1 MRLLNTNSIDGLR
14 AIAVLHIVLGHHSA
28 YTGYIERNAPSEAA
42 APEADADEADAF
54 GCSPKWCTSS
64 GATAGSTD
72 CWAGSGF
79 EGCTCALGEA
89 RTTGQV
95 FDGGDY
101 GTYYEY
107 ECCLPSTNYSD
118 LVGVAC
124 GSFIPPPAQLSPDD
138 PMHRT
143 TSGLDLVGGASMGL
157 FYIISGFVLMLG
169 YGSARSV
176 PRGTECTDCC
186 GDGTSANAGCC
197 FPCFCA
203 PTKEVAPAR
212 TAPPTVIVACPA
224 GSGPGSSVHVHFE
237 GKTFDAVVP
246 AGVVAGQTF
255 QVTLPASEAAVQVIE
270 AAPAEAPLPPL
281 SARDF
286 YIKRF
291 ARLGPLWYLGNL
303 LAVPLYF
310 TGHTHATGAWWWA
323 GFTLSLLP
331 FGLNSWTILF
341 FPPAGHLWTISTMT
355 FFYLLFPTIAT
366 HLNRVHPKQVR
377 SLVCALYVIQIGL
390 FVFMLIGA
398 SIFVP
403 LLAEVVGAQ
412 DGLAQDGLG
421 YWWARAWP
429 PIRLPT
435 FVMGMLAARQA
446 ELEAKDP
453 ALSQN
458 CVFGRTSQGG
468 PHYATALLLVW
479 LLIVVLGILEQLFL
493 TSAGLGYLCRV
504 YGEAALPILF
514 YELIVALSYPASAA
528 KPPSTTHAFLGSKP
542 LRLFADISLAVY
554 VVHQTL
560 IVYMTFAAYGVLW
573 PGAFATDGALILMPK
588 WGAAATLPLSIVLG
602 WLLTYGFERPM
613 SRAIRRCVSAPA
625 ATRQAGV

>member
-1 MRLLNTNSIDGLR
+1 
-14 AIAVLHIVLGHHSA
+14 
-28 YTGYIERNAPSEAA
+28 
-42 APEADADEADAF
+42 
-54 GCSPKWCTSS
+54 
-64 GATAGSTD
+64 
-72 CWAGSGF
+72 
-79 EGCTCALGEA
+79 
-89 RTTGQV
+89 
-95 FDGGDY
+95 
-101 GTYYEY
+101 
-107 ECCLPSTNYSD
+107 
-118 LVGVAC
+118 
-124 GSFIPPPAQLSPDD
+124 
-138 PMHRT
+138 
-143 TSGLDLVGGASMGL
+143 
-157 FYIISGFVLMLG
+157 MLG

-203 PTKEVAPAR
+203 PTKEVSPAR
-212 TAPPTVIVACPA
+212 TAPPTVVVACPA

-246 AGVVAGQTF
+246 AGIVAGQTF
-255 QVTLPASEAAVQVIE
+255 QVTLPASEAAVQVTE

-303 LAVPLYF
+303 VAVPLYF

-377 SLVCALYVIQIGL
+377 TFAWALYGIQLGL
-390 FVFMLIGA
+390 FVFMLFGA
-398 SIFVP
+398 GSIFG
-403 LLAEVVGAQ
+403 E
-412 DGLAQDGLG
+412 LG
-421 YWWARAWP
+421 YWFARAWP

-458 CVFGRTSQGG
+458 CVFGRTSRGG

-493 TSAGLGYLCRV
+493 TSAGLGWFCRV
-504 YGEAALPILF
+504 FGEALLPILF
-514 YELIVALSYPASAA
+514 YELVVALSYPASAA
-528 KPPSTTHAFLGSKP
+528 RPPSTTHAFLGSKP

-560 IVYMTFAAYGVLW
+560 IVYMTLAAYGVLW

>member
-1 MRLLNTNSIDGLR
+1 
-14 AIAVLHIVLGHHSA
+14 
-28 YTGYIERNAPSEAA
+28 
-42 APEADADEADAF
+42 
-54 GCSPKWCTSS
+54 
-64 GATAGSTD
+64 
-72 CWAGSGF
+72 
-79 EGCTCALGEA
+79 
-89 RTTGQV
+89 
-95 FDGGDY
+95 
-101 GTYYEY
+101 
-107 ECCLPSTNYSD
+107 
-118 LVGVAC
+118 
-124 GSFIPPPAQLSPDD
+124 
-138 PMHRT
+138 MHRT
-143 TSGLDLVGGASMGL
+143 TSGLDLIGGASMGL

-203 PTKEVAPAR
+203 PINEVAPAR
-212 TAPPTVIVACPA
+212 TAPP
-224 GSGPGSSVHVHFE
+224 
-237 GKTFDAVVP
+237 
-246 AGVVAGQTF
+246 
-255 QVTLPASEAAVQVIE
+255 SEAAVQVTE

-291 ARLGPLWYLGNL
+291 AHIGPLWYLGNL
-303 LAVPLYF
+303 IAVPLYF

-331 FGLNSWTILF
+331 FGLNSWTIMF

-403 LLAEVVGAQ
+403 LLAEAVGAQ

-453 ALSQN
+453 SLSQN
-458 CVFGRTSQGG
+458 CGSADKACG

-479 LLIVVLGILEQLFL
+479 LLIVGLGILEQLFL
-493 TSAGLGYLCRV
+493 TSAGLGWFCRV
-504 YGEAALPILF
+504 FGEALLPILF
-514 YELIVALSYPASAA
+514 YELVVALSYPASAA
-528 KPPSTTHAFLGSKP
+528 RPPSTTHAFLGSKP

-560 IVYMTFAAYGVLW
+560 IVYLTLAAYGVLW

>member
-1 MRLLNTNSIDGLR
+1 MS
-14 AIAVLHIVLGHHSA
+14 
-28 YTGYIERNAPSEAA
+28 
-42 APEADADEADAF
+42 
-54 GCSPKWCTSS
+54 
-64 GATAGSTD
+64 
-72 CWAGSGF
+72 
-79 EGCTCALGEA
+79 
-89 RTTGQV
+89 
-95 FDGGDY
+95 
-101 GTYYEY
+101 
-107 ECCLPSTNYSD
+107 
-118 LVGVAC
+118 
-124 GSFIPPPAQLSPDD
+124 
-138 PMHRT
+138 
-143 TSGLDLVGGASMGL
+143 
-157 FYIISGFVLMLG
+157 
-169 YGSARSV
+169 
-176 PRGTECTDCC
+176 RGTECTDCC

-203 PTKEVAPAR
+203 PTKEVTPAR
-212 TAPPTVIVACPA
+212 TA
-224 GSGPGSSVHVHFE
+224 
-237 GKTFDAVVP
+237 
-246 AGVVAGQTF
+246 
-255 QVTLPASEAAVQVIE
+255 LPASEAAVQVTE
-270 AAPAEAPLPPL
+270 AAPAEAPLPPRKTF

-310 TGHTHATGAWWWA
+310 TGHTTATGAWWWA

-331 FGLNSWTILF
+331 FGLNSWTGPLF

-377 SLVCALYVIQIGL
+377 TFAWALYGIQLGL
-390 FVFMLIGA
+390 FVFMLFGA
-398 SIFVP
+398 GSIFGN
-403 LLAEVVGAQ
+403 EM
-412 DGLAQDGLG
+412 G

-458 CVFGRTSQGG
+458 CVFGRTSRGG

-493 TSAGLGYLCRV
+493 TSAGLGWFCRV
-504 YGEAALPILF
+504 FGEALLPILF

-560 IVYMTFAAYGVLW
+560 IVYMTLAAYGVLW